1 MSFLFFCWPMLA
13 SIMYALFWLPRSAR
27 MAPVDPSGC
36 DLASGL
42 TMNSPRTLS
51 GKRAHGVLTWLFRM
65 KSTGRYC
72 EKKWGVPIVVTALVK
87 LFGAKTQLV
96 PPVEAGRPWTPPLQP
111 GPSPGD
117 WPTENALALS
127 NASILSHFKAD
138 NDAVV
143 DQNRPSCSFV
153 EACPPMAYESLPPE
167 ASLNSNCI
175 PITVKF

>member
-1 MSFLFFCWPMLA
+1 MLT
-13 SIMYALFWLPRSAR
+13 STIYALFWLPRSAR
-27 MAPVDPSGC
+27 KLPLEPNGC
-36 DLASGL
+36 FAASGL
-42 TMNSPRTLS
+42 
-51 GKRAHGVLTWLFRM
+51 RM
-65 KSTGRYC
+65 KSMGRYC

-143 DQNRPSCSFV
+143 DQNRPSC
-153 EACPPMAYESLPPE
+153 
-167 ASLNSNCI
+167 
-175 PITVKF
+175 